1 MIGVHSIFIRI
12 NVTVKTKQHCFMR
25 LLTFSII
32 AVSFWLLAAC
42 NTNSQSEGQVSE
54 VIQPGEQAPFADP
67 GQRNFGGFRRR
78 DTTGKAPA
86 PRPRFQMPE
95 ARTVHFNDLVMSDPF
110 IYPHPET
117 QTYYLTSSGGWMYKS
132 NDLKMWTGPYNI
144 IDIKG
149 LWLEKAGFAAAAEIH
164 RIGDKYYYAGT
175 WSDHSDLIEQVPRR
189 YNVPH
194 NQTYLLRADNP
205 EGPYTSFAIEPG
217 YDYQPREWDCIDGTL
232 YEENGKIYMI
242 FVHEWTQLI
251 DGTMDYIELAPDLS
265 YTLSEKPVTMFRATE
280 APWAMEMNSIGEAT
294 FGLKMP
300 GWVTDGPQMFRTQTG
315 KLGMLWSSWGNERY
329 VQGIAYSESGT
340 IAGPW
345 VQEKEPFLSNNSG
358 HGMLFKTFE
367 GKLIFLVHHAEEN
380 GPRKPQYWNVDDSG
394 DKLVLGN
401 QINI

>member
-1 MIGVHSIFIRI
+1 
-12 NVTVKTKQHCFMR
+12 MR
-25 LLTFSII
+25 LLAFSII
-32 AVSFWLLAAC
+32 GITSLLLIAC
-42 NTNSQSEGQVSE
+42 KPNTRSDVKVSE
-54 VIQPGEQAPFADP
+54 IIKAGEQAPYADP
-67 GQRNFGGFRRR
+67 GQKNFGGFQRR
-78 DTTGKAPA
+78 DTTGKAQA
-86 PRPRFQMPE
+86 PRPKFQMPE
-95 ARTVHFNDLVMSDPF
+95 AKTVHFNDLIMSDPF
-110 IYPHPET
+110 IYPHKET
-117 QTYYLTSSGGWMYKS
+117 QTYYLTCSGGWMYKS
-132 NDLKMWTGPYNI
+132 SDLEMWTGPYAI

-149 LWLEKAGFAAAAEIH
+149 LWLERAGFAAAAEIH
-164 RIGDKYYYAGT
+164 KIGDKYYYAGT
-175 WSDHSDLIEQVPRR
+175 WSDHSELIEQVPRR

-217 YDYQPREWDCIDGTL
+217 YDYQPHDWDCIDGTL

-242 FVHEWTQLI
+242 FVHEWTQII

-265 YTLSEKPVTMFRATE
+265 YTVSEKPITMFRATE
-280 APWAMEMNSIGEAT
+280 APWVTEMNASGEAT

-315 KLGMLWSSWGNERY
+315 KLGMLWSSWGKERY
-329 VQGIAYSESGT
+329 AQGIAYSESGT

-345 VQEKEPFLSNNSG
+345 VQEEEAFMANNSG

-367 GKLIFLVHHAEEN
+367 GKLIFVVHHASEN

-394 DKLVLGN
+394 DKLVLGT